1 MSLRDAYRQKLE
13 ARLEEHK
20 ARLELLRAQAKR
32 AAAHTK
38 ILAYEE
44 LAGADQHLGQAK
56 AKLKILAD
64 ASGGAMAEIKTGVTR
79 ALSDLKTASK
89 RAADHLRANMNAS
102 QPRPPAARSAAKARA
117 AARTRRP
124 LRSTAAR
131 TGGR

>member
-20 ARLELLRAQAKR
+20 AKLDLLRAQAKR

-44 LAGADQHLGQAK
+44 LAGADQHLTQAK

-64 ASGGAMAEIKTGVTR
+64 ASGGAMAEIKTGVSR

-89 RAADHLRANMNAS
+89 RAADHLRANMKAT
-102 QPRPPAARSAAKARA
+102 PTRPPVARTT
-117 AARTRRP
+117 ARTRRP
-124 LRSTAAR
+124 ARSTAAR